1 MAIRRIN
8 VGKQKIQ
15 NKVPSVLKPFKS
27 LTMFKT
33 IEDINTE
40 ADRLRKSG
48 REVVVKITPT
58 LKLMYR

>member
-8 VGKQKIQ
+8 VGKQTIQ

-33 IEDINTE
+33 IEDMNTE

-48 REVVVKITPT
+48 KEVIVKLNPT